1 MSQSKLSSRLC
12 PLCLS
17 FPRLVYPNEV
27 VFLGI
32 IRLWSIL
39 SSKCDIQSKG
49 LAYSLRSP
57 LLTIAHD
64 FDEMRIIRPNICLL
78 LLSLQ
83 AIALLAMAQDTGM
96 GEPLWSNSG
105 SESAIIQSS
114 YKHPKG
120 VNPIHRKGAGSDSLA
135 FLQQIP
141 QATRI
146 GPPKKWDAW
155 LIVGIVL
162 SILLAV
168 FGLYRYQMNQFK
180 AREQLKTAFEKKLA
194 HVEMSALLAQMNP
207 HFLFNS
213 LNSIESY
220 IVSNQTKAAA
230 QYLNN
235 FSRLMRLIL
244 QHSRSNYI
252 SLKEEINALEL
263 YLEME
268 HIRFKDKFQYGIYI
282 ARDLDTNAIDIP
294 PMLIQPYVENA
305 IWHGLMHKPDRS
317 NGMLVLEISRKDN
330 FLYCVIEDNGIG
342 REKAQAI
349 VAKKTTPRKRSM
361 GMAITK
367 DRMKIMSQLYNFNTE
382 VKVTDL
388 YCKNGDAR
396 GTRVEL
402 FIPL

>member
-1 MSQSKLSSRLC
+1 M
-12 PLCLS
+12 
-17 FPRLVYPNEV
+17 
-27 VFLGI
+27 
-32 IRLWSIL
+32 
-39 SSKCDIQSKG
+39 
-49 LAYSLRSP
+49 
-57 LLTIAHD
+57 
-64 FDEMRIIRPNICLL
+64 

-83 AIALLAMAQDTGM
+83 ALALVALAQGSSM
-96 GEPLWSNSG
+96 GEHLSSKPRT
-105 SESAIIQSS
+105 ESTIIVQSS
-114 YKHPKG
+114 FEDPNG
-120 VNPIHRKGAGSDSLA
+120 VNPIHKEEIRPDTISLH
-135 FLQQIP
+135 QQVPTNIP
-141 QATRI
+141 LNSS
-146 GPPKKWDAW
+146 GKWSPL
-155 LIVGIVL
+155 LIAAIVL
-162 SILLAV
+162 GTILAI

-180 AREQLKTAFEKKLA
+180 AREKMKTAFEKKLA

-244 QHSRSNYI
+244 QHSRSDYI

-330 FLYCVIEDNGIG
+330 YLYCVIEDNGIG

-388 YCKNGDAR
+388 YRKDGEAR

>member
-1 MSQSKLSSRLC
+1 M
-12 PLCLS
+12 
-17 FPRLVYPNEV
+17 
-27 VFLGI
+27 
-32 IRLWSIL
+32 
-39 SSKCDIQSKG
+39 
-49 LAYSLRSP
+49 
-57 LLTIAHD
+57 
-64 FDEMRIIRPNICLL
+64 

-83 AIALLAMAQDTGM
+83 AIALVVIAQGLDM
-96 GEPLWSNSG
+96 GEPLLSNPG
-105 SESAIIQSS
+105 AVTTVTQRS
-114 YKHPKG
+114 YEAPNGVHPVYSKE
-120 VNPIHRKGAGSDSLA
+120 VHVDSFT
-135 FLQQIP
+135 FLQQLPPTIP
-141 QATRI
+141 ISSPR
-146 GPPKKWDAW
+146 KWSAW
-155 LIVGIVL
+155 LIVSIVL
-162 SILLAV
+162 SILLAI

-180 AREQLKTAFEKKLA
+180 AREKMKTAFEKKLA

-244 QHSRSNYI
+244 QHSRSDYI

-349 VAKKTTPRKRSM
+349 VAKRTTPRKRSM

-382 VKVTDL
+382 VQVTDL
-388 YCKNGDAR
+388 YRKDGEAR

>member
-1 MSQSKLSSRLC
+1 
-12 PLCLS
+12 
-17 FPRLVYPNEV
+17 
-27 VFLGI
+27 
-32 IRLWSIL
+32 
-39 SSKCDIQSKG
+39 
-49 LAYSLRSP
+49 
-57 LLTIAHD
+57 
-64 FDEMRIIRPNICLL
+64 MRIVRPNICLL

-83 AIALLAMAQDTGM
+83 AIALVAIAQGGSM
-96 GEPLWSNSG
+96 GEQLLKSWP
-105 SESAIIQSS
+105 SEPIIAASS
-114 YKHPKG
+114 YSGPNGISPVHKE
-120 VNPIHRKGAGSDSLA
+120 VLASDSLA
-135 FLQQIP
+135 YYQQLPIHP
-141 QATRI
+141 LR
-146 GPPKKWDAW
+146 PSRKLSPW
-155 LIVGIVL
+155 LVTGIIA
-162 SILLAV
+162 SILLAI
-168 FGLYRYQMNQFK
+168 FGLYQYQMNQFK
-180 AREQLKTAFEKKLA
+180 AREKMKTAFEKKLA

-282 ARDLDTNAIDIP
+282 ARDLDTDAIDIP

-342 REKAQAI
+342 RAKAQAI

-388 YCKNGDAR
+388 YRKDGEAR

>member
-1 MSQSKLSSRLC
+1 M
-12 PLCLS
+12 
-17 FPRLVYPNEV
+17 
-27 VFLGI
+27 
-32 IRLWSIL
+32 
-39 SSKCDIQSKG
+39 
-49 LAYSLRSP
+49 
-57 LLTIAHD
+57 AHD

-78 LLSLQ
+78 LLFLQ

-96 GEPLWSNSG
+96 GMGEHLLNKPG

-114 YKHPKG
+114 YEDPNG
-120 VNPIHRKGAGSDSLA
+120 VRSIHRKAARFDSLA
-135 FLQQIP
+135 LLQQLPPAIP
-141 QATRI
+141 I
-146 GPPKKWDAW
+146 SSPKKWGPW
-155 LIVGIVL
+155 LIVVIVL
-162 SILLAV
+162 SILLAI

-282 ARDLDTNAIDIP
+282 ARDLDTNTIDIP

-317 NGMLVLEISRKDN
+317 NGMLVLEISRKAN

-388 YCKNGDAR
+388 YCKNGEAR

>member
-1 MSQSKLSSRLC
+1 
-12 PLCLS
+12 
-17 FPRLVYPNEV
+17 
-27 VFLGI
+27 
-32 IRLWSIL
+32 
-39 SSKCDIQSKG
+39 
-49 LAYSLRSP
+49 
-57 LLTIAHD
+57 
-64 FDEMRIIRPNICLL
+64 MRIVRPNICLL

-83 AIALLAMAQDTGM
+83 AIALLAMAQDADM
-96 GEPLWSNSG
+96 GENLRSTPI
-105 SESAIIQSS
+105 SEPTMILKSS
-114 YKHPKG
+114 YEEPNG
-120 VNPIHRKGAGSDSLA
+120 VNPIYKEDLRLDSLA
-135 FLQQIP
+135 FRQPLNSTIP
-141 QATRI
+141 LRSSV
-146 GPPKKWDAW
+146 KWNPW
-155 LIVGIVL
+155 LIAGII
-162 SILLAV
+162 SGILLAI

-180 AREQLKTAFEKKLA
+180 TREKMKTAFEKKLA

-244 QHSRSNYI
+244 QHSRSDYI

-268 HIRFKDKFQYGIYI
+268 HIRFKDKFQYGIYV

-349 VAKKTTPRKRSM
+349 VAQKTTPRKRSM

-388 YCKNGDAR
+388 YRKNGEAR

>member
-1 MSQSKLSSRLC
+1 
-12 PLCLS
+12 
-17 FPRLVYPNEV
+17 
-27 VFLGI
+27 
-32 IRLWSIL
+32 
-39 SSKCDIQSKG
+39 
-49 LAYSLRSP
+49 
-57 LLTIAHD
+57 
-64 FDEMRIIRPNICLL
+64 MRIVRPNICLL

-83 AIALLAMAQDTGM
+83 AIALSVMAQGGSM
-96 GEPLWSNSG
+96 GEQFLQSWHAESIDVVKSKHSDPNGVSPLHKEVLTSDSI
-105 SESAIIQSS
+105 AYYQQL
-114 YKHPKG
+114 
-120 VNPIHRKGAGSDSLA
+120 PIHPLRPSRKLS
-135 FLQQIP
+135 P
-141 QATRI
+141 
-146 GPPKKWDAW
+146 W
-155 LIVGIVL
+155 LITGIIV
-162 SILLAV
+162 SIILAI
-168 FGLYRYQMNQFK
+168 FGLYQYQMNQFK
-180 AREQLKTAFEKKLA
+180 AREKMKTAFEKKLA

-282 ARDLDTNAIDIP
+282 ARDLDTDAIDIP

-388 YCKNGDAR
+388 YRKDGEAR

>member
-1 MSQSKLSSRLC
+1 
-12 PLCLS
+12 
-17 FPRLVYPNEV
+17 
-27 VFLGI
+27 
-32 IRLWSIL
+32 
-39 SSKCDIQSKG
+39 
-49 LAYSLRSP
+49 
-57 LLTIAHD
+57 
-64 FDEMRIIRPNICLL
+64 MRFVRPNICLL
-78 LLSLQ
+78 FLSLQ
-83 AIALLAMAQDTGM
+83 TITLGVLGQAGYMGQLGLEDFTHTGF
-96 GEPLWSNSG
+96 
-105 SESAIIQSS
+105 SELS
-114 YKHPKG
+114 YFTDPNG
-120 VNPIHRKGAGSDSLA
+120 TSPRTAGINLIDSLSIH
-135 FLQQIP
+135 QQLPVPVTSSGRVSTWFI
-141 QATRI
+141 I
-146 GPPKKWDAW
+146 GA
-155 LIVGIVL
+155 IL
-162 SILLAV
+162 SVILAI
-168 FGLYRYQMNQFK
+168 FGLYQYQMNQFK
-180 AREQLKTAFEKKLA
+180 AREQIKTAFEKKLA
-194 HVEMSALLAQMNP
+194 QVEMSALLAQMNP

-244 QHSRSNYI
+244 QHSRSHYI

-282 ARDLDTNAIDIP
+282 ARDLDTNAIEIP

-330 FLYCVIEDNGIG
+330 LLYCVIEDNGIG

-349 VAKKTTPRKRSM
+349 AAKKTTLRKKSM
-361 GMAITK
+361 GMAITQ

-388 YCKNGDAR
+388 YKKNGEAK

-402 FIPL
+402 FIPI

>member
-1 MSQSKLSSRLC
+1 
-12 PLCLS
+12 
-17 FPRLVYPNEV
+17 
-27 VFLGI
+27 
-32 IRLWSIL
+32 
-39 SSKCDIQSKG
+39 
-49 LAYSLRSP
+49 
-57 LLTIAHD
+57 
-64 FDEMRIIRPNICLL
+64 MRIVRPNICLI

-83 AIALLAMAQDTGM
+83 VIALLAMAQGGSM
-96 GEPLWSNSG
+96 GDHLLGSTSPERNSIVKSSDDSPNGVGPIQKHSTTLDSITYHQQLHPTITLGSPRPLS
-105 SESAIIQSS
+105 
-114 YKHPKG
+114 P
-120 VNPIHRKGAGSDSLA
+120 
-135 FLQQIP
+135 
-141 QATRI
+141 
-146 GPPKKWDAW
+146 W
-155 LIVGIVL
+155 LIAGM
-162 SILLAV
+162 ILGAALAI

-180 AREQLKTAFEKKLA
+180 AREKMKTAFEKKLA

-282 ARDLDTNAIDIP
+282 ARDLDTDAIDIP

-388 YCKNGDAR
+388 YRKNGEAR

>member
-1 MSQSKLSSRLC
+1 M
-12 PLCLS
+12 
-17 FPRLVYPNEV
+17 
-27 VFLGI
+27 GI
-32 IRLWSIL
+32 F
-39 SSKCDIQSKG
+39 
-49 LAYSLRSP
+49 RSNSW
-57 LLTIAHD
+57 LLI
-64 FDEMRIIRPNICLL
+64 
-78 LLSLQ
+78 LSLQ
-83 AIALLAMAQDTGM
+83 AVSFVGMAQSEVVVPEGRAGKYVQSTPVKESIELSLEKETIQTDGAESQAPLSRSIFFSACGPLTPWLIISMVLGLLLAM
-96 GEPLWSNSG
+96 
-105 SESAIIQSS
+105 
-114 YKHPKG
+114 
-120 VNPIHRKGAGSDSLA
+120 
-135 FLQQIP
+135 
-141 QATRI
+141 
-146 GPPKKWDAW
+146 
-155 LIVGIVL
+155 
-162 SILLAV
+162 
-168 FGLYRYQMNQFK
+168 FGWYRYQLKQFK
-180 AREQLKTAFEKKLA
+180 AREKLKTAFEKKLA

-268 HIRFKDKFQYGIYI
+268 HIRFKNKFQYGIYI
-282 ARDLDTNAIDIP
+282 ARDLDTDVIDIP

-317 NGMLVLEISRKDN
+317 NGMLILEISRKEDL
-330 FLYCVIEDNGIG
+330 LYCVIEDNGIG
-342 REKAQAI
+342 RKKAQAI
-349 VAKKTTPRKRSM
+349 SARKCTPRKRSM
-361 GMAITK
+361 GMAITQ

-388 YCKNGDAR
+388 YQKNGQPS

-402 FIPL
+402 LIPI